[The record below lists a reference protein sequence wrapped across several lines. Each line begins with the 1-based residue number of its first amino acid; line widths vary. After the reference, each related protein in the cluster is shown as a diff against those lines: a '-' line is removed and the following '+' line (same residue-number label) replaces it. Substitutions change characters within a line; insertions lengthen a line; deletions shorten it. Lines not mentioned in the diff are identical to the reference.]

1 MINNNIRIGHGYD
14 VHRLEEGNKFHIG
27 GIEIDHTRGAVGHSD
42 ADIVIHVICDALLG
56 SIGMGDIGSNFPDT
70 DSKYK
75 NIDSK
80 ILLRK
85 VCKILNDRKY
95 IVGNV
100 DVTVLLERPK
110 LRNHIDK
117 MRGVISDVMEIEISK
132 ISIKA
137 TTTEGLGFVGREEG
151 VAAHCVALVYYNES

>member
-1 MINNNIRIGHGYD
+1 MVNNNIRIGHGYD

>member
-117 MRGVISDVMEIEISK
+117 MRGVISDVMEIEMSK

-137 TTTEGLGFVGREEG
+137 TTTEGLGFVGKEEG
-151 VAAHCVALVYYNES
+151 VAPHCVALVYYNES